1 MLADQETGPSTG
13 STKRKAADMGP
24 SDFGTRP
31 AKSLSVIVPTCN
43 NANVVARTLRSV
55 EDAVAFLRGRP
66 KYADFGSEVVVVD
79 DGSQDGTRQAVE
91 EWTRGKSLYKVV
103 LRSES
108 SSPSCSRNTGAAC
121 STGDLL
127 FFLDGDD
134 VFLERHLFDCV
145 DAFDRD
151 GDWARQGQTG
161 AALLAAWLEDP
172 YFSLPAPKSTGR
184 DHFNL
189 EWLQAALH
197 RAAPP
202 PRPQDVQATL
212 LELTA
217 STIAQACRQAAV
229 QRVFICGGGAHNG
242 RLMGRLRQLL
252 APILVES
259 TAALGIDPLAVE
271 ACAFAWLAARR
282 HARLP
287 GNLPSVTGA
296 RGERILGV
304 LAEPPPGAQ

>member
-151 GDWARQGQTG
+151 GEAAFVKTG
-161 AALLAAWLEDP
+161 VELSDPVHPTWKDRVANSLVITLAVRRRCHELVGGFPDVHLFERRGDVFNHRTDVFRMFEDVFYNKLLAT
-172 YFSLPAPKSTGR
+172 FFRG
-184 DHFNL
+184 
-189 EWLQAALH
+189 
-197 RAAPP
+197 
-202 PRPQDVQATL
+202 V
-212 LELTA
+212 
-217 STIAQACRQAAV
+217 
-229 QRVFICGGGAHNG
+229 G
-242 RLMGRLRQLL
+242 
-252 APILVES
+252 
-259 TAALGIDPLAVE
+259 
-271 ACAFAWLAARR
+271 LAAETVRYHR
-282 HARLP
+282 YP
-287 GNLPSVTGA
+287 GNAFDRQYA
-296 RGERILGV
+296 RFQMPVGEHGDDLDDEGRFRVKLCHILMDRRIQMINKKV
-304 LAEPPPGAQ
+304 FHDR